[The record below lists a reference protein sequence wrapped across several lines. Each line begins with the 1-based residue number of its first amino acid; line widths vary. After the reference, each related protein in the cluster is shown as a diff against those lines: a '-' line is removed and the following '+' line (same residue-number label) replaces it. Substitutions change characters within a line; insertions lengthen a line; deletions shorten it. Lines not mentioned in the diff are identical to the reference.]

1 MLSGQFGSAI
11 SQLEYES
18 TSDTLSAGLTYKPST
33 RVELGVDGVWNDADA
48 AIESFD
54 FSVPAEFL
62 AANPNMSYD
71 FAVTYLNSDLDVSR
85 FELGVH
91 GRFDVAESLGIIAG
105 YRYLD
110 FEDDAPY
117 LYDTSGSVSLYSLG
131 VGWTF

>member
-11 SQLEYES
+11 SQIEYES
-18 TSDTLSAGLTYKPST
+18 NSNTLSAGFAYKPT
-33 RVELGVDGVWNDADA
+33 AKVKLGVDGVWNDADA
-48 AIESFD
+48 AMESFD
-54 FSVPAEFL
+54 FIVPPEFL

-71 FAVTYLNSDLDVSR
+71 FTSTYLNSDLDVSR

-91 GRFDVAESLGIIAG
+91 GRYDVAERFGIVAG

-131 VGWTF
+131 VGWIF